1 MQFRPHNYQSYCIDR
16 LLELPAVGLFLDMGL
31 GKTVKVGELKYE
43 GLELLNAKDA
53 VVCAVKLTRAARG
66 AAATAGK

>member
-1 MQFRPHNYQSYCIDR
+1 MKALYNIIPEKLTVNVSH
-16 LLELPAVGLFLDMGL
+16 LGL
-31 GKTVKVGELKYE
+31 GKTVKVGELNYE